1 MLPAGRVGRHHGLD
15 GFFHVTRPQAA
26 LLEVGTPVTVGE
38 QQTEVVARKGTDDK
52 LLVRLGVTTTK
63 EQVEALRGA
72 ELMVSPEHAPPLGED
87 EFWAEDLEGCAVRDG
102 DRALGI
108 VQRMLPLPSCEAL
121 ELDTGL
127 LVPLVRDAVRSIDVE
142 QKTIDVDAEFLGAA

>member
-26 LLEVGTPVTVGE
+26 LLAVGTPVTLGE
-38 QQTEVVARKGTDDK
+38 HETEIVARKGSDDK
-52 LLVRLGVTTTK
+52 PLIRVALAATK
-63 EQVEALRGA
+63 EAVEALRGA
-72 ELMVSPEHAPPLGED
+72 ELLVAPEHAPPLGED

-102 DRALGI
+102 ERALGI

-142 QKTIDVDAEFLGAA
+142 HKTIDVDAGFLGAA

>member
-38 QQTEVVARKGTDDK
+38 EQTEVVARKGTDDK
-52 LLVRLGVTTTK
+52 LLVRLAITTTK
-63 EQVEALRGA
+63 EAVEALRGA

-142 QKTIDVDAEFLGAA
+142 HKTIDVDAEFLGAA

>member
-26 LLEVGTPVTVGE
+26 LLTVGTPVTVGE

-63 EQVEALRGA
+63 EAVEALRGA

-102 DRALGI
+102 DRTLGI

-142 QKTIDVDAEFLGAA
+142 HKTIDVDAEFLGAA